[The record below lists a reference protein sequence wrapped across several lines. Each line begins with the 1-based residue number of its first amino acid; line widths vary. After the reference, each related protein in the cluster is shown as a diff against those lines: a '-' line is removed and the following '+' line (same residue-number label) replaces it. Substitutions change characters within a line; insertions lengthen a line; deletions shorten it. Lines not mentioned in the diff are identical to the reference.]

1 MSALTDPAELYLDL
15 LRRTLTGMVQ
25 EDPPIPGCHWVSHAE
40 YRADTRTAGHDWPQ
54 HAPCMIGLQR
64 LDNVRDCVQQ
74 VLIDGIPG
82 DLAECGVW
90 RGGTTIWMRALLAL
104 AGVKDRDV
112 WVIDSFAGFPPDA
125 AAREGWD
132 APFITE
138 NITVS
143 LEEVRHNFGLYGMLD
158 DQVRFLPGFFR
169 DTLPDAPVSQL
180 AVLRLDGDL
189 YESQTDVLTHL
200 YPKLSPGGFV
210 IIDDTHL
217 TDCARAVRD
226 YRQAHGIT
234 EPMLGAGPYA
244 GFWRKEHEAG

>member
-1 MSALTDPAELYLDL
+1 MTDPAELYLNL
-15 LRRTLTGMVQ
+15 LKRTLTGMVY
-25 EDPPIPGCHWVSHAE
+25 EDPPIPGCHWVTHAE
-40 YRADTRTAGHDWPQ
+40 YREETRAVGHDWPQ
-54 HAPCMIGLQR
+54 HAVCMIGPER

-74 VLIDGIPG
+74 VLADGIPG

-104 AGVKDRDV
+104 AGVTDRSV
-112 WVIDSFAGFPPDA
+112 WVIDSFTGLPLDA
-125 AAREGWD
+125 AVREGWET
-132 APFITE
+132 PVIRE
-138 NITVS
+138 HLPVS
-143 LEEVRHNFGLYGMLD
+143 LDRVQQNFALYGMLD

-189 YESQTDVLTHL
+189 YESQMNVLMYL

-217 TDCARAVRD
+217 SECARAVRD
-226 YRQAHGIT
+226 YRQANGIS
-234 EPMLGAGPYA
+234 EPMLAAGQYA
-244 GFWRKEHEAG
+244 GYWRKEQ